1 MHTTAPV
8 QNHLRL
14 YSRHQSVLHS
24 GGRTEHSEVTVLDDR
39 VSSSLPVSAGRER
52 VERERERVKEGRQ
65 GKGGFASN
73 GHKSRRLGVNVACF

>member
-14 YSRHQSVLHS
+14 YRRHQSVLHS

-52 VERERERVKEGRQ
+52 EREKVEREGEGEGRKAR
-65 GKGGFASN
+65 KG
-73 GHKSRRLGVNVACF
+73 RVCF